1 MAIPLTDPETTPKR
15 TDALINEGASGKQIQ
30 AVTQAHPPAGL
41 PLHLLLPLLSG
52 MVYVVGA
59 LLLKRAADLGAD
71 VWRTVRVCNFATA
84 LSFAPLVLLGGTIPG
99 WQPCWQ
105 PALVALLFVAGQVC
119 VLLALNVGDVSVATP
134 VLGIKIILVALLTT
148 AMIGDR
154 ITGSLWTA
162 AFLSTAAIALL
173 NFSRPNEHHH
183 VGKTILLSALAAVAF
198 AVFDVLVQ
206 KWSPPWGAGR
216 FLPVMMA
223 FVGVF
228 SLTLRPFRS
237 SHKAPNRTRTAPVG
251 GWLAGGAAC
260 FALQAIMIISSIALY
275 GQATTANV
283 LYSSRGLWSVLAV
296 WLAGHWFQNRER
308 HHGPRVLAWRF
319 TGAGLLMAAILICL
333 IK

>member
-1 MAIPLTDPETTPKR
+1 
-15 TDALINEGASGKQIQ
+15 
-30 AVTQAHPPAGL
+30 
-41 PLHLLLPLLSG
+41 

-59 LLLKRAADLGAD
+59 LLIKRAADLGAD

-84 LSFAPLVLLGGTIPG
+84 LSFAPLALLGGTIPA
-99 WQPCWQ
+99 WQLCWQ
-105 PALVALLFVAGQVC
+105 PALVAVLFVAGQVFA
-119 VLLALNVGDVSVATP
+119 LLALNVGDVSVATP

-148 AMIGDR
+148 ALIGDR
-154 ITGSLWTA
+154 ISGALWTA

-173 NFSRPNEHHH
+173 NFSRQHEHHH

-198 AVFDVLVQ
+198 ALFDVLVQ

-223 FVGVF
+223 FVGAS
-228 SLTLRPFRS
+228 SLTLRRFGRPQTPGVRPAS
-237 SHKAPNRTRTAPVG
+237 VG
-251 GWLAGGAAC
+251 GWIAGGAAC
-260 FALQAIMIISSIALY
+260 FALQSIMIVSSIALY

-319 TGAGLLMAAILICL
+319 TGAALLMTAILIIL
-333 IK
+333 AK